1 MSVLVLQEL
10 YDRKIDE
17 ASEMSTEQ
25 LAAELKGSVS
35 NNNGMM
41 SRDTMIDIVAMK
53 LANQELEAMIWE
65 MNLFGVSCLLVC
77 LF

>member
-53 LANQELEAMIWE
+53 LANQELESM
-65 MNLFGVSCLLVC
+65 V
-77 LF
+77 

>member
-53 LANQELEAMIWE
+53 LAN
-65 MNLFGVSCLLVC
+65 
-77 LF
+77 

>member
-77 LF
+77 SF

>member
-17 ASEMSTEQ
+17 ASEMSTKQ

-53 LANQELEAMIWE
+53 LANQELEAMI
-65 MNLFGVSCLLVC
+65 
-77 LF
+77 

>member
-17 ASEMSTEQ
+17 ASEMSTQQ

-53 LANQELEAMIWE
+53 LANQELEAMQ
-65 MNLFGVSCLLVC
+65 
-77 LF
+77 

>member
-17 ASEMSTEQ
+17 ASEMSTEK

-53 LANQELEAMIWE
+53 LANQELESM
-65 MNLFGVSCLLVC
+65 V
-77 LF
+77 

>member
-25 LAAELKGSVS
+25 LAVELKGSVS

-53 LANQELEAMIWE
+53 LANQELEAMI
-65 MNLFGVSCLLVC
+65 
-77 LF
+77 

>member
-25 LAAELKGSVS
+25 LAIELKGSVS

-53 LANQELEAMIWE
+53 LANQELESM
-65 MNLFGVSCLLVC
+65 V
-77 LF
+77 